1 MIKNSKTKK
10 ESDFVS
16 VKKYKAPEKKAN
28 ELTNII
34 VNQSQSLYKLH
45 NIVNDYQSKIC
56 DCSEQKELLKRSN
69 ELKLIFLDKRNEI
82 KQKYDE
88 LSIKYDELVKTSSKM
103 TNLMLNCRHEL
114 RTEKDEALLKLNSN
128 SIKIADYELRL
139 AKFKS
144 MSLFEFLRYKYAK

>member
-1 MIKNSKTKK
+1 MINKAKTK
-10 ESDFVS
+10 EQSDFVS
-16 VKKYKAPEKKAN
+16 VKKYKALEKKAN

-45 NIVNDYQSKIC
+45 NIVNDYKSKIC

-88 LSIKYDELVKTSSKM
+88 LSIKYDELVKTS
-103 TNLMLNCRHEL
+103 HEL
-114 RTEKDEALLKLNSN
+114 IAEKDENLLKSNSN
-128 SIKIADYELRL
+128 IKKIADYELRL
-139 AKFKS
+139 IQFKS
-144 MSLFEFLRYKYAK
+144 MSLFEFLIYKYAK

>member
-1 MIKNSKTKK
+1 MIKNNKTKK

-16 VKKYKAPEKKAN
+16 VKKYKALEKKAN

-45 NIVNDYQSKIC
+45 NIVNDYKSKIC

-88 LSIKYDELVKTSSKM
+88 LSIKYDKLVKTS
-103 TNLMLNCRHEL
+103 HEL
-114 RTEKDEALLKLNSN
+114 IAEKDENLLKSNLNN
-128 SIKIADYELRL
+128 KKIADYELRL
-139 AKFKS
+139 NQFKS
-144 MSLFEFLRYKYAK
+144 MSLFEFLIYKYAK

>member
-1 MIKNSKTKK
+1 MIKKAKTK
-10 ESDFVS
+10 EQSDFVS
-16 VKKYKAPEKKAN
+16 VKKYKALEKKAN
-28 ELTNII
+28 ELTDII
-34 VNQSQSLYKLH
+34 THQSQSLYKLH
-45 NIVNDYQSKIC
+45 NIINDYQSKIC

-82 KQKYDE
+82 KQKFDE
-88 LSIKYDELVKTSSKM
+88 LSNKYNELHETSNKIRCSLK
-103 TNLMLNCRHEL
+103 NALNEL
-114 RTEKDEALLKLNSN
+114 RHEKDENLLKWNSN